1 MIIQIKQIIQEG
13 YSYEDVLQTIE
24 EAVHANHA
32 NLNKKR
38 LKDPTILYV
47 EGKKIEKNRKELA
60 DSLKDGRRT
69 RDEYRK
75 KAAILP
81 KPQPIYTTQEANHID
96 NLTRAVS
103 QSGGMEN
110 YRLPKEL
117 KYVNAQKADEILRN
131 VPRVISSA
139 KK

>member
-1 MIIQIKQIIQEG
+1 MIIEIKKALLEG
-13 YSYEDVLQTIE
+13 YTFDEIT
-24 EAVHANHA
+24 EAVHANHKH
-32 NLNKKR
+32 LDKKI
-38 LKDPTILYV
+38 LKDPKTSYV

-75 KAAILP
+75 KAAASGGSD
-81 KPQPIYTTQEANHID
+81 PIYTTQEANHID

-103 QSGGMEN
+103 QSGGIEN

-117 KYVNAQKADEILRN
+117 KHVNGQKADEISRT
-131 VPRVISSA
+131 VPRVISAA

>member
-1 MIIQIKQIIQEG
+1 MQLNIKQLILEG
-13 YSYEDVLQTIE
+13 YSFDEIT
-24 EAVHANHA
+24 EAVHANH
-32 NLNKKR
+32 NHLNKKI
-38 LKDPTILYV
+38 LKDPKTSYI
-47 EGKKIEKNRKELA
+47 EGKKIEQNRKALA
-60 DSLKDGRRT
+60 DSLKEGRHT

-75 KAAILP
+75 KAAASWGLD
-81 KPQPIYTTQEANHID
+81 PIYTTREANHID

-103 QSGGMEN
+103 QSGGIEN

-117 KYVNAQKADEILRN
+117 KYVNDQKADEILRT

>member
-1 MIIQIKQIIQEG
+1 MQLNIKQLILEG
-13 YSYEDVLQTIE
+13 YSYEEIT
-24 EAVHANHA
+24 EAVHANHKH
-32 NLNKKR
+32 LDKKI
-38 LKDPTILYV
+38 LKDPKTSYV

-75 KAAILP
+75 KAAASGGSD
-81 KPQPIYTTQEANHID
+81 PIYTTQEANHID
-96 NLTRAVS
+96 NLTRTVS
-103 QSGGMEN
+103 QSGGIKN

-117 KYVNAQKADEILRN
+117 KYVNDQKADEILRA

>member
-1 MIIQIKQIIQEG
+1 MLIPIKQIIQEG

-32 NLNKKR
+32 NLNKKL
-38 LKDPTILYV
+38 LKNPKTSYA

-75 KAAILP
+75 KAAASGGSD
-81 KPQPIYTTQEANHID
+81 PIYTTQEANHID

-117 KYVNAQKADEILRN
+117 KYVNAQKADEISRN